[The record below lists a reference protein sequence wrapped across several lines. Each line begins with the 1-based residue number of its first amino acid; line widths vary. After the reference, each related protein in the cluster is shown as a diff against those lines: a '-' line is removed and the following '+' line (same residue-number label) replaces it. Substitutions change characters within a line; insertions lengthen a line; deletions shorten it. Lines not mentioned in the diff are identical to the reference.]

1 MEQLFN
7 IFLKLVNISFKNTQA
22 FFPLLIIVYSILALI
37 FINNSKINR
46 CLFKSLLLIGI
57 VSFCL
62 VVIEESITSVS
73 NGKYSMQLPKCH
85 KTAILDS
92 FSLELKRCNK
102 SNTNVTFDLLIT
114 NIGKERKFSIFANG
128 TRIFDFSGNEN
139 HAQKVSIGNR
149 IKDIDSTTRFPSRTR
164 IKASI
169 NFEEVLLENNI
180 ISLLEI
186 QTSSNNFKFNNLLLS
201 NKKN

>member
-1 MEQLFN
+1 MEQLFK
-7 IFLKLVNISFKNTQA
+7 ILLEVVNTSFKNSQ
-22 FFPLLIIVYSILALI
+22 FYLPLLIIVYSILALI
-37 FINNSKINR
+37 FINNPKINR

-57 VSFCL
+57 MPFCL
-62 VVIEESITSVS
+62 VVIDYSMTNVS
-73 NGKYSMQLPKCH
+73 NGRYSIQLPKCH
-85 KTAILDS
+85 KSAILDS

-114 NIGKERKFSIFANG
+114 NIGKEREFTIYANG

-139 HAQKVSIGNR
+139 YAQKVLIGAR
-149 IKDIDSTTRFPSRTR
+149 TKDIYSTTLFPSRTR

-186 QTSSNNFKFNNLLLS
+186 KTSSNNFRFNNLPLS
-201 NKKN
+201 NKKI